1 MNRYIELLKDD
12 ITKEEIIA
20 MYNIF
25 NTGLDFADN
34 NIKYVLCLEDDQGTG
49 NAYVIPYIKE
59 KPKAVDGI
67 ILTTISKE
75 NDIDIETV
83 IEDKIKELSE

>member
-12 ITKEEIIA
+12 ITREEIIA

-34 NIKYVLCLEDDQGTG
+34 DIKYVLCLEDDKKTG
-49 NAYVIPYIKE
+49 NVYVIPYIKE

-67 ILTTISKE
+67 ILTTISKDNE
-75 NDIDIETV
+75 VNIETV
-83 IEDKIKELSE
+83 IGDKIKELSE

>member
-12 ITKEEIIA
+12 ITREEIIA
-20 MYNIF
+20 MYDIF

-34 NIKYVLCLEDDQGTG
+34 DIKYALCLEDDKGTG
-49 NAYVIPYIKE
+49 NVYVIPYIKE

-67 ILTTISKE
+67 ILTTISKD
-75 NDIDIETV
+75 NSANIETV

>member
-12 ITKEEIIA
+12 ITREEIIA

-34 NIKYVLCLEDDQGTG
+34 DIKYVLCLEDDKGTG
-49 NAYVIPYIKE
+49 NVYVIPYIKE

-67 ILTTISKE
+67 ILTTISKD
-75 NDIDIETV
+75 NDVNIETV
-83 IEDKIKELSE
+83 IGDKIKELSE